1 MPKLPADLP
10 ENWTQGQ
17 TISPNGTEVG
27 LTEKHG
33 YNYLMKQV
41 NDTQT
46 EVNDIN
52 TALTDVAQQ
61 ATVNEINNKIGEE
74 SDADTQP
81 TLFGRLA
88 QLKNVLLEKL
98 AELLTKVTGIDGK
111 IGSTDDTG
119 GSNSSGSVNAKLN
132 VLINNFQGGIKE
144 FTNSGTFEFTVPDG
158 IYNILVTA
166 SGAGAGAGESVKI
179 KTPSMTYFHQGGAGG
194 SGDCIVDKSYAVTPG
209 QVIRIQVGKGGKTPP
224 TQILNAASTGSTKG
238 EDGQAT
244 VVGDLVTL
252 PGGYGGEG
260 GVKTATQKVYAA
272 GGLKGGSNGQDG
284 EKGGYTYKGTPYPMG
299 GTILQANGG
308 TNQTGYGNGGRPT
321 WTNDY
326 EPDSD
331 IPNNNGVDGTSGYVC
346 IKWGV

>member
-1 MPKLPADLP
+1 M
-10 ENWTQGQ
+10 G
-17 TISPNGTEVG
+17 
-27 LTEKHG
+27 EKV
-33 YNYLMKQV
+33 Y
-41 NDTQT
+41 
-46 EVNDIN
+46 
-52 TALTDVAQQ
+52 VARQ
-61 ATVNEINNKIGEE
+61 
-74 SDADTQP
+74 DA
-81 TLFGRLA
+81 
-88 QLKNVLLEKL
+88 LLEKM
-98 AELLTKVTGIDGK
+98 AEVLTKITGIDGK
-111 IGSTDDTG
+111 IGRTDDKG

-158 IYNILVTA
+158 IFNILVTA
-166 SGAGAGAGESVKI
+166 AGAGGGAGKTVKI
-179 KTPSMTYFHQGGAGG
+179 KTPKMIYFHQGGAGG

-209 QVIRIQVGKGGKTPP
+209 QVITIQIGKGGKTPP

-260 GVKTATQKVYAA
+260 GLKTATQEVYAA
-272 GGLKGGSNGQDG
+272 GGLKGGPNGTDG
-284 EKGGYTYKGTPYPMG
+284 EKGGYAYKGTPYPMSSN
-299 GTILQANGG
+299 IFQAKGG
-308 TNQTGYGNGGRPT
+308 TNQTGYGTGGRPT
-321 WTNDY
+321 WTHDY